1 MNLRTSFLTALL
13 CLPLVACGE
22 RPQTGAPATDTA
34 ATDTRLGQKIREAT
48 NKAREE
54 MATKNISISRSGTP
68 KAEITPAGD
77 LLIEGKPVEVNAE
90 QRELLL
96 QYRGQIIKVAEAG
109 IDIGVQGANLGMKAA
124 GEALKGIFSGN
135 TDEIEARVN
144 EEARQIEAN
153 ARKICEQMPAMRDT
167 QQALAAV
174 LPAFQPYAR
183 MDQNDIDD
191 CHKGTISAP

>member
-1 MNLRTSFLTALL
+1 MNLRTSSLTVLL
-13 CLPLVACGE
+13 CFALAACGE
-22 RPQTGAPATDTA
+22 RPQAGAPATDTA

-54 MATKNISISRSGTP
+54 LATKNISISRSGTP
-68 KAEITPAGD
+68 KAEISPAGD
-77 LLIEGKPVEVNAE
+77 LLIEGKPMEIDAD
-90 QRELLL
+90 QRKLLL
-96 QYRGQIIKVAEAG
+96 EYRGQILQVAEAG

-144 EEARQIEAN
+144 EEARKIEAN

-167 QQALAAV
+167 QQLLAAS
-174 LPAFQPYAR
+174 LPAFKPYAR
-183 MDQNDIDD
+183 MDQSDIDD
-191 CHKGTISAP
+191 CHKGSVSVP